1 MRFTHEYE
9 IESRE
14 TNLFFINVIYL
25 LLFILCLW
33 RKISNLVVFNP
44 NL

>member
-25 LLFILCLW
+25 FLSLE
-33 RKISNLVVFNP
+33 KNL
-44 NL
+44 